1 MTDASPIASEE
12 ARRTLRVVVAEDTA
26 LLREGIVALLRN
38 AGHEVVG
45 QAATAEDLL
54 LKVRSY
60 SPDVVVTDVRM
71 PPTHTDEGLRAARE
85 IRSRHPGTGVLVLSS
100 YVEPAYAADLVADD
114 ATGVGYLVKD
124 RVYDVEEFLAAVE
137 RVASGGTAFDPKV
150 VSAMVGRSR
159 RQDVLAELTERER
172 EVLALMAEGRTNQAI
187 ATRMYLSSRAVE
199 RTVTSIFGKLRLPDT
214 DEHHR
219 RVLAVIAFLQA

>member
-1 MTDASPIASEE
+1 MDASPDDVGA
-12 ARRTLRVVVAEDTA
+12 AQRPLRVVVAEDTA

-38 AGHEVVG
+38 AGHDVVG

-60 SPDVVVTDVRM
+60 TPDVVITDVRM

-85 IRSRHPGTGVLVLSS
+85 IRQQYPDVGVLVLSS
-100 YVEPAYAADLVADD
+100 YVEPAYAAELVADD
-114 ATGVGYLVKD
+114 ASGVGYLVKD

-159 RQDVLAELTERER
+159 RQDVLAELTDRER
-172 EVLALMAEGRTNQAI
+172 DVLALMAEGRTNTAI
-187 ATRMYLSSRAVE
+187 AAKMFLSGRAVE
-199 RTVTSIFGKLRLPDT
+199 RTVTSIFGKLNLPDT